1 MKRLVVCG
9 ATGRQGGSV
18 IEAMKGLEGWQLHAF
33 SRDTNSDGARDLKS
47 KEIEVDRADLEDLDS
62 LIRVFKGAD
71 CVFGVTQPWN
81 KAYTKCDTH
90 SELKQ
95 GKNIVDACKKVD
107 VGYLVLS
114 TAAHMT
120 DEKIGLPQVDIKIN
134 IELYAKH
141 SEIPATILKPAQ
153 FMDNVGMKFLPVKKG
168 KVRGFIAGD
177 AKVPYIATK
186 DIGIFARA
194 AFENPEEYIGKEVK
208 LIGDFVSGH
217 ELAATMSKIRAEKF
231 KYSAV
236 PKWIIWLYSREFY
249 VMRNAFEEFARS
261 ELAELIPPEIEKC
274 RRIDPDL
281 MSMEKYLLAMNWDSR
296 GL

>member
-9 ATGRQGGSV
+9 ATGKQGGSLV
-18 IEAMKGLEGWQLHAF
+18 EAMRDLEGWELCGF
-33 SRDTNSDGARDLKS
+33 SRDVDSNRAKNLKS
-47 KEIEVDRADLEDLDS
+47 KGIEVHRADLEDLDS
-62 LIRVFKGAD
+62 LIEVFRGAD

-95 GKNIVDACKKVD
+95 GKNIIDACKKVD
-107 VGYLVLS
+107 VGHLVLS

-120 DEKIGLPQVDIKIN
+120 DEKIGLPHVDIKID
-134 IELYAKH
+134 IELYAKQNDV
-141 SEIPATILKPAQ
+141 PATILKPAQ

-177 AKVPYIATK
+177 AKVPYVATK
-186 DIGIFARA
+186 DIGIFART
-194 AFENPEEYIGKEVK
+194 AFENPEEYLGNEVK

-217 ELAATMSKIRAEKF
+217 ELAGMMGKIRNEKF

-249 VMRNAFEEFARS
+249 VMRMAFEEFARS
-261 ELAELIPPEIEKC
+261 ESADSIPSEIEKC
-274 RRIDPDL
+274 RQIDPAL
-281 MSMEKYLLAMNWDSR
+281 MSMEKYLLTMNWDSR
-296 GL
+296 VL

>member
-9 ATGRQGGSV
+9 ATGKQGGSLV
-18 IEAMKGLEGWQLHAF
+18 EAMKDLGGWELCAF
-33 SRDTNSDGARDLKS
+33 SRDINSDGAKNLKS
-47 KEIEVDRADLEDLDS
+47 RGIEVARADLEDLDS
-62 LIRVFKGAD
+62 LIQVFKGAD

-81 KAYTKCDTH
+81 KAYTKCDTQ

-107 VGYLVLS
+107 VGHLVLS

-120 DEKIGLPQVDIKIN
+120 DEKIGLPHVDIKID
-134 IELYAKH
+134 IELYAK
-141 SEIPATILKPAQ
+141 ENEAPVTFLKPAQ

-168 KVRGFIAGD
+168 KIRGFIDGD
-177 AKVPYIATK
+177 AKVPYVATK

-194 AFENPEEYIGKEVK
+194 AFENPEKYIGKEVK

-217 ELAATMSKIRAEKF
+217 DLAGMMSKIRAEKF

-236 PKWIIWLYSREFY
+236 PKWVIWLYSREFY
-249 VMRNAFEEFARS
+249 VMRIAFEEFARS
-261 ELAELIPPEIEKC
+261 EAADLLPSEIEKC
-274 RRIDPDL
+274 RQIDPDL
-281 MSMEKYLLAMNWDSR
+281 LSMGKYLLAKNWDSR
-296 GL
+296 IL